1 MRRSWAYIRRHR
13 RSAILVALVAAL
25 AVASLFFALSRN
37 KAVEEQPVVD
47 TRAVKVA
54 SVAALTQESTLTLTG
69 EVRSESEAELRA
81 ETGGQVTGVYV
92 KAGQYVG
99 AGTILA
105 ETENASQRAAVLSAQ
120 GSVAAARASLAKI
133 QGGARTE
140 DRTAASA
147 QEKTAQTSL
156 EQAKISAVAA
166 YTQSL
171 SLVEDAVLSKSDNFF
186 DRPLT
191 VRPSF
196 RVKTASYNESLA
208 LEQERVAIADM
219 LNAWSSDTKTNNAQN
234 NPDAALANAQD
245 RIKRIKRFLDNV
257 AVYIN
262 QQKVDANTTRED
274 INADQAV
281 IALARS
287 GADAALA
294 AVTGARGG
302 LAQAQSGA
310 VSASTNV
317 QKIKTGAQVEDIQT
331 AQAGLLSAQ
340 GGLAAAV
347 AQLEHTRVRTPIAG
361 TVSNLSIRRGDFVSP
376 MQTVAVVSNKSG
388 LEIETF
394 VSQEQKS
401 RVIVGG
407 EVLIDGIHKGV
418 VTSVEPG
425 LDPVTKKSRVH
436 VGFSGT
442 TDLIHGQFAEVVFLA
457 GKAKVVNPSE
467 GFYIPITA
475 IKVLPDSLVVFTV
488 SASSTLVAHPV
499 EEGSIVGDTMLIKQ
513 GLTADMKIVLDARGH
528 NENDLVEVTEQ

>member
-1 MRRSWAYIRRHR
+1 MRRFWNYIQRHR
-13 RSAILVALVAAL
+13 RYAIFVAIVAVLGAAGLV
-25 AVASLFFALSRN
+25 FALS
-37 KAVEEQPVVD
+37 KDKPADEISVD
-47 TRAVKVA
+47 TRTVKVA
-54 SVAALTQESTLTLTG
+54 SVASLTQEGTLTLTG
-69 EVRSESEAELRA
+69 EVRSQSEAELRA

-120 GSVAAARASLAKI
+120 GGVAAARASLAKI

-156 EQAKISAVAA
+156 EQARISAASA
-166 YTQSL
+166 YSQALSL
-171 SLVEDAVLSKSDNFF
+171 SQDAVIGKSDNFF

-191 VRPSF
+191 VRPNF
-196 RVKTASYNESLA
+196 KVNTASFDESTV
-208 LEQERVAIADM
+208 LETERVAIGDL
-219 LNAWSSDTKTNNAQN
+219 LNAWNNQVRANAAQK
-234 NPDAALANAQD
+234 NPDTTLAEAQD
-245 RIKRIKRFLDNV
+245 RIKRIKHFLDMV
-257 AVYIN
+257 AGYIN
-262 QQKVDANTTRED
+262 EQTVSAATTRET
-274 INADQAV
+274 INADQAI
-281 IALARS
+281 IAAARS
-287 GADAALA
+287 EADVALA
-294 AVTGARGG
+294 AVTGGREG

-317 QKIKTGAQVEDIQT
+317 QKIQTGAQTEDIQA
-331 AQAGLLSAQ
+331 AQAALLSAQ
-340 GGLAAAV
+340 GGLAGAV

-361 TVSNLSIRRGDFVSP
+361 TVSNISIRRGDFVSP
-376 MQTVAVVSNKSG
+376 AQTVAVVSNKSG

-394 VSQEQKS
+394 VSEEQKD

-407 EVLIDGIHKGV
+407 EVLIDGTYKGI

-425 LDPVTKKSRVH
+425 LDPDTKKSRVH

-442 TDLIHGQFAEVVFLA
+442 TDLTHGQFVEVAFLA
-457 GKAKVVNPSE
+457 GKVKEVKPSD

-475 IKVLPDSLVVFTV
+475 IKVLPDSLAVFTV
-488 SASSTLVAHPV
+488 GASSTLVAHPI
-499 EEGSIVGDTMLIKQ
+499 EEGSIVGDSMLIKQ

-528 NENDLVEVTEQ
+528 NANDAVDVTE